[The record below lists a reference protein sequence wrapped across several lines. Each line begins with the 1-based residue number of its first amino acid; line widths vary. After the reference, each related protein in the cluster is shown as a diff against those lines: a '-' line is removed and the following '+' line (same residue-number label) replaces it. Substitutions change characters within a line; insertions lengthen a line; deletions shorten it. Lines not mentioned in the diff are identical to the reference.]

1 MKRTIAAILSLTTLL
16 SLAACGGAA
25 SSGAASSA
33 PSGAASSAA
42 ASAEEVKTF
51 TVGTR
56 GTVAAY
62 SYVDENNNLTGY
74 DIEILREI
82 DARLPEVEFEC
93 QTMDLSACFVALEAG
108 QIDLIANQLVHNEER
123 DSKYLTVLQNVTES
137 LRVVHRMPKKEAED
151 KALHYLEKVG
161 MAAKRDAYPYQISGG
176 QQQRVAIARALAIQP
191 SVILFDEPTSAL
203 DPELVGEVL
212 ETMKQI
218 ARDSSSTM
226 IVVTHEIDFAR
237 EVADHVVFM
246 DGGVLVEEG
255 PPSEILYR
263 PQEYRT
269 RQFLARIL
277 NLVEYE
283 I

>member
-1 MKRTIAAILSLTTLL
+1 MSCTVQTGSVTVILGPSGSGKTTLL
-16 SLAACGGAA
+16 RCTNFLERADSGVIRLDDLTVDAHHA
-25 SSGAASSA
+25 SHK
-33 PSGAASSAA
+33 
-42 ASAEEVKTF
+42 EVH
-51 TVGTR
+51 
-56 GTVAAY
+56 A
-62 SYVDENNNLTGY
+62 
-74 DIEILREI
+74 LREKT
-82 DARLPEVEFEC
+82 AMVFQHYNLFR
-93 QTMDLSACFVALEAG
+93 
-108 QIDLIANQLVHNEER
+108 N
-123 DSKYLTVLQNVTES
+123 KTVLQNVTES

-161 MAAKRDAYPYQISGG
+161 MAAKRDSYPYQISGG

>member
-1 MKRTIAAILSLTTLL
+1 
-16 SLAACGGAA
+16 
-25 SSGAASSA
+25 
-33 PSGAASSAA
+33 
-42 ASAEEVKTF
+42 
-51 TVGTR
+51 
-56 GTVAAY
+56 
-62 SYVDENNNLTGY
+62 
-74 DIEILREI
+74 
-82 DARLPEVEFEC
+82 
-93 QTMDLSACFVALEAG
+93 
-108 QIDLIANQLVHNEER
+108 
-123 DSKYLTVLQNVTES
+123 
-137 LRVVHRMPKKEAED
+137 
-151 KALHYLEKVG
+151 
-161 MAAKRDAYPYQISGG
+161 
-176 QQQRVAIARALAIQP
+176 
-191 SVILFDEPTSAL
+191 
-203 DPELVGEVL
+203 
-212 ETMKQI
+212 MKQI

>member
-42 ASAEEVKTF
+42 TSAEEVKTF

-82 DARLPEVEFEC
+82 DARLPEVEFEY

-123 DSKYLTVLQNVTES
+123 DSKYLFNEQPYGYAVSRIVVRGEENNITTLDDLKGKTMALTPTAEAT
-137 LRVVHRMPKKEAED
+137 RVIKEFNETADPQIVINSFDGGSAETFNQV
-151 KALHYLEKVG
+151 ATG
-161 MAAKRDAYPYQISGG
+161 QADATTGYK
-176 QQQRVAIARALAIQP
+176 P
-191 SVILFDEPTSAL
+191 SVENSDYDLKIVGEPVAATPVYFILRQDDEAAALVEKIDATLQEMIDDGTVSAL
-203 DPELVGEVL
+203 
-212 ETMKQI
+212 
-218 ARDSSSTM
+218 
-226 IVVTHEIDFAR
+226 
-237 EVADHVVFM
+237 
-246 DGGVLVEEG
+246 
-255 PPSEILYR
+255 SE
-263 PQEYRT
+263 
-269 RQFLARIL
+269 QFLGEDIL
-277 NLVEYE
+277 EA
-283 I
+283 IG